1 MTTELVTVVDV
12 IPADP
17 TVLDL
22 AQNPAAAAIALLE
35 QSKLFLA
42 EVQRLDEVIE
52 WKARAGALEEYTKQR
67 DLGHEAELSAAEIVR
82 RCERRIAQLV
92 RDAQERGELLRKT
105 ERTHTRNQ
113 HTAAGV
119 AVQPEELNSDSEPV
133 PEPKGSPQQFFGSQS
148 ARTESYAMADDVPA
162 EKFEEALAEAKQ
174 EGNLS
179 RANVIR
185 KIRNEPNSSPQVKMS
200 ATQRAERIGDGA
212 ARNLTA
218 PQIAAEL
225 GVLPGYVRSQAR
237 ELGIEIPA
245 DAVVGKTKAH
255 DSDRIIN
262 EMTFALEGCAFS
274 LRLVNFEDL
283 NPDNLEGWVVSL
295 GDSLRSLNRFHKQL
309 KETTHG

>member
-1 MTTELVTVVDV
+1 MGQPGRIVTSDLVSVADV

-17 TVLDL
+17 ATLDQ
-22 AQNPAAAAIALLE
+22 AQNPSAAVIALLE
-35 QSKLFLA
+35 QSKVLLA
-42 EVQRLDEVIE
+42 EVQRLDDVLE

-67 DLGHEAELSAAEIVR
+67 DLGHETELSAAEIVR
-82 RCERRIAQLV
+82 RCNRRITELV
-92 RDAQERGELLRKT
+92 RLGQENGEI
-105 ERTHTRNQ
+105 RTTGQSSGNQ
-113 HTAAGV
+113 YSNGV
-119 AVQPEELNSDSEPV
+119 
-133 PEPKGSPQQFFGSQS
+133 GSATNQLHSVGEFYASH
-148 ARTESYAMADDVPA
+148 AEKVESYAMTDGVSE
-162 EKFEEALAEAKQ
+162 EKFEEALAEAKA

-179 RANVIR
+179 RANVVRRIR
-185 KIRNEPNSSPQVKMS
+185 EQTNPSTKMS
-200 ATQRAERIGDGA
+200 ATQRADRIGDGA

-225 GVLPGYVRSQAR
+225 GVNVQYVRSQAR